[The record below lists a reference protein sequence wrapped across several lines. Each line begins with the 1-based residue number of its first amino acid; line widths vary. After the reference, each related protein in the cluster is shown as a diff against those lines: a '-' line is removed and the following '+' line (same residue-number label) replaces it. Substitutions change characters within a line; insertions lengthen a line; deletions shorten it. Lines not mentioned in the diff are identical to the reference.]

1 MNKQNLWFITLFS
14 IVLIL
19 SIYYISIPNNLLEEY
34 TSSSG
39 DSNNTSEVVNESSIL
54 VSLRVQDD
62 EETLNTINELNT
74 ILLDKN
80 KSKEEKNTA
89 YESLKSINE
98 TKGLEE
104 QIETMLKDEFK
115 YDSFVKISKD
125 QINIVIS
132 SSEHNK
138 DIANNINNNPP
149 SKYIGFIFFL
159 SFQISIHIFFIYKR
173 KLFR

>member
-34 TSSSG
+34 TSSNG

-80 KSKEEKNTA
+80 KSNEEKNTA

-138 DIANNINNNPP
+138 DIANNIIKKVQSMYNTK
-149 SKYIGFIFFL
+149 KYITIK
-159 SFQISIHIFFIYKR
+159 FQ
-173 KLFR
+173 

>member
-34 TSSSG
+34 TNSSG

-138 DIANNINNNPP
+138 DIANNIIKKVQSMYNTK
-149 SKYIGFIFFL
+149 KYITIK
-159 SFQISIHIFFIYKR
+159 FQ
-173 KLFR
+173 